1 MGNSIIGKECDSLKQ
16 TAIRLCTI
24 LLCAML
30 ALSFVCV
37 ALLFDHDC
45 TGEDCSICLL
55 IDQSRTFQTDL
66 LCSCFLALL
75 CGSVRLR
82 YRETKNAEGTYVC
95 RTLFDLKVE
104 LLD

>member
-1 MGNSIIGKECDSLKQ
+1 MKQ

-45 TGEDCSICLL
+45 MGEDCSICLL
-55 IDQSRTFQTDL
+55 IDKIRTFQTDL
-66 LCSCFLALL
+66 LCRGYLALL
-75 CGSVRLR
+75 CASVCLR
-82 YRETKNAEGTYVC
+82 YGERKNAEVTYVC
-95 RTLFDLKVE
+95 RTLFDLKTE